1 MSRFFDK
8 RLSNLKAYIPGEQPN
23 PGEFIKLNTNEF
35 PYPPADGVSKATENA
50 VSCMNL
56 YSDLTCK
63 KLKENFKK
71 VFGYGGNNV
80 IFTNGSDDALYLC
93 FLAFCGENCG
103 AAFADI
109 TYGFYSVF
117 ADLCCIEK
125 QIIPLDELL
134 GIKHTDYFGLGKTIF
149 IANPNAPTGKNLTVD
164 QIEEILVNNKYN
176 VVVIDEAYA
185 AFSGYSCAQLLP
197 KYDNLVIVGTFSKS
211 RGMAGARL
219 GYIITSEEIASDLE
233 KVKFSINPYNVN
245 CLTQAAGAS
254 VLENN
259 DYYLSRI
266 SEVCDTRDKFSDNLV
281 KLGFEVLPS
290 KANFVF
296 AKHATV
302 SGKTIFEE
310 LKNKKILIRRFD
322 KERIDEYLRISIG
335 TPEQMDTVTDA
346 IAEIVGGKI

>member
-1 MSRFFDK
+1 MSKF
-8 RLSNLKAYIPGEQPN
+8 LSCKYQNLEAYVPGEQPQDM
-23 PGEFIKLNTNEF
+23 EYIKLNTNES
-35 PYPPADGVSKATENA
+35 PYPPSKEVIDAISSSE
-50 VSCMNL
+50 VEKLRL
-56 YSDLTCK
+56 YSDPECK
-63 KLKENFKK
+63 CLRESLAKHYNTGYKN
-71 VFGYGGNNV
+71 VFV
-80 IFTNGSDDALYLC
+80 SNGSDDILN
-93 FLAFCGENCG
+93 FAFM
-103 AAFADI
+103 AFSQNGVI
-109 TYGFYSVF
+109 FPEISYGFYSVF
-117 ADLCCIEK
+117 ADLHGIEYT
-125 QIIPLDELL
+125 QVPLMADFT
-134 GIKHTDYFGLGKTIF
+134 INSSDYTGKNAMVV